1 MKNYHKKILII
12 SNLYPSRK
20 NPFYGSFVKNFVEEL
35 YHYAPNRNIELCL
48 LKGKSATSFGK
59 LCKYI
64 IFYLKILYYLFAHK
78 YEFVYVHLITHSTI
92 PIRIVS
98 AFKRLNLIFNI
109 HGQDL
114 LVTTPLASKLLEFA
128 KPLLYKASYIVVPS
142 NYFKRVTLNKLPNIS
157 EQKILVSASGGVSD
171 DFFVDKKK
179 SNSIPVIGYV
189 SRIDKGKGW
198 DIFIKAAKILTDAGI
213 NAKYIIAGGGQEVDD
228 LNKQLTALALD
239 NICYV
244 GPKKYSEL
252 PEIYSTFDLFVFPT
266 KLEES
271 LGLVGLEAMAAGV
284 PVIGSKIG
292 GITDY
297 IEDGVNGFFFEPS
310 SVDSLAT
317 KIKNFLSMNDL
328 ELNKMSACAQ
338 KTAERYIDT
347 YVSKQLFDRILK

>member
-1 MKNYHKKILII
+1 MKKYHRILII

-35 YHYAPNRNIELCL
+35 YRYAPNRNIELCL

-64 IFYLKILYYLFAHK
+64 IFYFKILYYLFAHK

-92 PIRIVS
+92 PIRFVS
-98 AFKRLNLIFNI
+98 LFKRLNLIFNI

-128 KPLLYKASYIVVPS
+128 KPMLYKASYIVVPS
-142 NYFKRVTLNKLPNIS
+142 NYFKTITLNKLPNIP
-157 EQKILVSASGGVSD
+157 EQKILVSASGGVSNE
-171 DFFVDKKK
+171 FFINKKN
-179 SNSIPVIGYV
+179 SNSVPIIGYV
-189 SRIDKGKGW
+189 SRVDKGKGW

-213 NAKYIIAGGGQEVDD
+213 NAKYLIIGGGQEVE
-228 LNKQLTALALD
+228 LMNKLLTSLKSD
-239 NICYV
+239 NIHYL

-252 PEIYSTFDLFVFPT
+252 PAIYSTFDLFVFPT
-266 KLEES
+266 TLEES

-284 PVIGSKIG
+284 PVIGSRIG
-292 GITDY
+292 GLVDY
-297 IEDGVNGFFFEPS
+297 IDEGVNGFFFEPS
-310 SVDSLAT
+310 SPTSLAI
-317 KIKNFLSMNDL
+317 KIKYFLSMNDL
-328 ELNKMSACAQ
+328 ELHKMSIHAQ
-338 KTAERYIDT
+338 KTAERFRDT